1 MTGGFDAR
9 LRVQRFD
16 NAAAY
21 AADLFRE
28 SFAIDFPVPR
38 DNCGLSIPTP
48 PQNWRQYVAF
58 YAWPD
63 AHEEAV
69 GFCNWIRY
77 DEVYLE
83 GGMCVQR
90 NFYRRLP
97 RDEWERCRARGG
109 VAQIMMET
117 AAAELDDCP
126 AWFGYCGDRKAS
138 IVDARVGFEPTPY
151 RYLIVKWFRQLPQDE
166 RTRLVDKVARIG
178 PF

>member
-1 MTGGFDAR
+1 MKPGFDAR

-21 AADLFRE
+21 ASELFFE

-48 PQNWRQYVAF
+48 PENWHQYVAF

-63 AHEEAV
+63 GREEAV

-77 DEVYLE
+77 DGVYLE
-83 GGMCVQR
+83 GGMCVR
-90 NFYRRLP
+90 RTFYRRLP
-97 RDEWERCRARGG
+97 REEWARCRARGG
-109 VAQIMMET
+109 VAQIMMEA
-117 AAAELDDCP
+117 AAAELNDCP

-151 RYLIVKWFRQLPQDE
+151 RYLIVKWFRQLPPAE
-166 RTRLVDKVARIG
+166 RTRLIDAIARIG